1 MSTEDKR
8 EILWQ
13 HAFSIQSA
21 ARSIM
26 ESCQKILVE
35 RDGLNAEVRGEL
47 RQMMGG
53 ARVITE
59 KIAAQAKVERL

>member
-1 MSTEDKR
+1 MEGEDKR

-13 HAFSIQSA
+13 HAYSIQSA
-21 ARSIM
+21 ANSIM
-26 ESCQKILVE
+26 ESAQKILVE

-47 RQMMGG
+47 RQMMGC

-59 KIAAQAKVERL
+59 KIAAQAKVNH